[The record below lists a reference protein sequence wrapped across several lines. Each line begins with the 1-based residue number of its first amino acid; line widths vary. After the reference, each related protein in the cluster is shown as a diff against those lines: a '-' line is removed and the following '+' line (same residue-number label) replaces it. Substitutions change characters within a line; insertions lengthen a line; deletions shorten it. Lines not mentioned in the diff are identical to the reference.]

1 MELPSRS
8 NKSSDTNDG
17 GVEILENVRGNV
29 ILIYFRDFSFVL
41 PVTAAEKCSNAAA
54 TEKFLFSLGLV
65 SYIFNT

>member
-1 MELPSRS
+1 MKLPSRS

-17 GVEILENVRGNV
+17 DVEILGNVRENI

-41 PVTAAEKCSNAAA
+41 PVTAAEKRCNAAA
-54 TEKFLFSLGLV
+54 IEKFLFSLVLV